1 MAESLFMRAEEVAA
15 ELGVSVSYAYKLMQ
29 RMNRELQEMGCIT
42 MSGRVDRRYFHEKI
56 YGTRAKE
63 RSDHADGSI

>member
-15 ELGVSVSYAYKLMQ
+15 ELGVSVSYAYKLIQ

-42 MSGRVDRRYFHEKI
+42 MSGRIDRRYFHEKI
-56 YGTRAKE
+56 
-63 RSDHADGSI
+63 